1 MVLGPNR
8 YGKAETRVVRVT
20 RHGDAHHIKDLN
32 VSTSLSGAMADVH
45 LTGDNSAVLTTD
57 AQKNTVYAF
66 ARKHGIGAI
75 EDFALL
81 LARRFVDSQPS
92 VHRAR
97 VAVEEYAWERNAG
110 SGHSFLRS
118 GREVRTCVAH
128 YDGSAAWMVCGL
140 RDLVVLNTT
149 NSEFRGFVKDEYTT
163 LPETRDRILA
173 TAVDA
178 SWRHSS
184 VRPTG
189 PDGDPGGDWDRGPD
203 GNGEAAND
211 WDKSYETVRQA
222 LLTAFAGTYSLSL
235 QQTLYAMGARVLA
248 DCPEICEVRLSLPNK
263 HHFLVDL
270 APFGLDNP
278 NEVYLAADRPYGL
291 IEGTV
296 LRDDAPAAGPA
307 WE

>member
-1 MVLGPNR
+1 MIVLGPNR

-20 RHGDAHHIKDLN
+20 RNGDAHRLKDLN
-32 VSTSLSGAMADVH
+32 VSTSLSGAMDDVH

-81 LARRFVDSQPS
+81 LAGHFVDSQPS

-97 VAVEEYAWERNAG
+97 VAIDEYAWERNAG

-118 GREVRTCVAH
+118 GGEVRTCVAH

-149 NSEFRGFVKDEYTT
+149 NSEFRGFVKDAYTT
-163 LPETRDRILA
+163 LPETGDRILA

-178 SWRHSS
+178 SWRHTAT
-184 VRPTG
+184 P
-189 PDGDPGGDWDRGPD
+189 PDGTGAA
-203 GNGEAAND
+203 GEEAPTD
-211 WDKSYETVRQA
+211 WDKSYESARQA
-222 LLTAFAGTYSLSL
+222 LLAAFAGTYSRSL

-248 DCPEICEVRLSLPNK
+248 DCPEICEVRLSLPNR

-278 NEVYLAADRPYGL
+278 DEVYLAADRPYGL

-296 LRDDAPAAGPA
+296 LRDDAPPAGPA